1 MMSMKYLIVLPM
13 FLCAL
18 AEAKTPWRPS
28 VVGLKWAGN
37 EAVLSTEREPDTSR
51 QQVQLFY
58 KATISSPGKKNE
70 TIRREA
76 RIVPMSVE
84 RDVRSLGYRF
94 VDVNF
99 ASGGYKCEATPADP
113 ATVRMTAPPEKQN
126 EPVHIRW
133 SGGRVKIHSEVQEGM
148 VYLCSEWTDYRGRRK
163 STKTRLYK
171 GSTPATIH
179 SIRGQFDEHGVYIIV
194 TETSEWKYVVSKRGI
209 LVCDPPVRPA
219 SIHNAE

>member
-1 MMSMKYLIVLPM
+1 MKYLIVFPM
-13 FLCAL
+13 LVCAL
-18 AEAKTPWRPS
+18 VEAKTPWRPS
-28 VVGLKWAGN
+28 VVGVKWAGN
-37 EAVLSTEREPDTSR
+37 EAVLSTEKETDASR

-58 KATISSPGKKNE
+58 KATVSSPGKTKE

-76 RIVPMSVE
+76 RTVRMSVE

-99 ASGGYKCEATPADP
+99 ASGSYNCESTPADP
-113 ATVRMTAPPEKQN
+113 AMVSMTAPAAKQN

-133 SGGRVKIHSEVQEGM
+133 SGGRVKINSEVQEGM
-148 VYLCSEWTDYRGRRK
+148 VYLCSEWTDYRGRR
-163 STKTRLYK
+163 TTAKTRLYK

-194 TETSEWKYVVSKRGI
+194 ARTPELKYVVSKRGI

-219 SIHNAE
+219 SIHSAE